1 MKNENN
7 DLNED
12 IFSLM
17 IRHEFNQLSP
27 QEKEI
32 VQKAMKEEEY
42 EHMRNI
48 YFALEKSSK
57 AVSRRDTIKSNLLI
71 HFQKNNQAKASVFQ
85 KTYSF
90 WQMAA
95 VFVFT
100 SFLGFIFLFSHTSQP
115 SISVNTIVHDTLVQ
129 WRDKPTK
136 TLVVYDTVFLPQ
148 KKNRPK
154 PINRKEPL
162 IINKESIQIPQTD
175 LAIQSFTEV
184 NQPSNQMR
192 NNSIKYDTLIRDIGF
207 VRL

>member
-1 MKNENN
+1 MKNENH

-17 IRHEFNQLSP
+17 INHEFKHLS
-27 QEKEI
+27 QEEKEI
-32 VQKAMKEEEY
+32 VQKTMKEEEY

-57 AVSRRDTIKSNLLI
+57 AGSRKDAIKSNLLQ
-71 HFQKNNQAKASVFQ
+71 HFQKNNQPNASVFQ
-85 KTYSF
+85 RTFSF

-100 SFLGFIFLFSHTSQP
+100 SLLSFIFLFTKTPHP
-115 SISVNTIVHDTLVQ
+115 SISVNTIIHDTLIQ
-129 WRDKPTK
+129 WRDNPTK
-136 TLVVYDTVFLPQ
+136 TLVVYDTLYLPQ

-154 PINRKEPL
+154 PFNRNEAQ

-175 LAIQSFTEV
+175 LAIQSFSEV

-192 NNSIKYDTLIRDIGF
+192 HNSIKYDTLIRDIGF

>member
-27 QEKEI
+27 EEKEI

-71 HFQKNNQAKASVFQ
+71 QFQKNNQAKASLFQ

-100 SFLGFIFLFSHTSQP
+100 SFLGFIFLFTHTSQP
-115 SISVNTIVHDTLVQ
+115 SISVNSIVHDTLVQ

-175 LAIQSFTEV
+175 LAIQSFTEL

>member
-27 QEKEI
+27 EEKEI

-48 YFALEKSSK
+48 YFALEKSSN

-71 HFQKNNQAKASVFQ
+71 QFQKNNQAKASLFQ

-100 SFLGFIFLFSHTSQP
+100 SFLGFIFLFTHTSQP
-115 SISVNTIVHDTLVQ
+115 SISVNSIVHDTLVQ

-148 KKNRPK
+148 KKNRSK

-192 NNSIKYDTLIRDIGF
+192 HNSIKYDTLIRDIGF

>member
-27 QEKEI
+27 EEKEI

-71 HFQKNNQAKASVFQ
+71 QFQKNNQAKASVFQ